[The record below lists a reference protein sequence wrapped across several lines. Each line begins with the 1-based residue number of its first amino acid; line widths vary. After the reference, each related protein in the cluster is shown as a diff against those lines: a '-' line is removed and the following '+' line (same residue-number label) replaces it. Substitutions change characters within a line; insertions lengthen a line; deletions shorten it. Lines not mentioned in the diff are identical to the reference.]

1 MSNPSARHQLVCA
14 AVQRR
19 PESVVALAEAVG
31 VRLPEHDDVAPAPDS
46 HQMQDGNVIYTDA
59 TVRLLRE
66 GRAVFF
72 ATVEMQR
79 KYAEEKY
86 ATLHA
91 YHGSGVR
98 NAGAG
103 GHLFVLSE
111 RAAVTERFRVE
122 DSTRRAELAFAA
134 SFHSGQDL
142 GPLEDRKLPLGAR
155 VLPAALA
162 DFSADVPRT
171 REMLDELTDSDLT
184 LANLYVRAIVEEV
197 PKAMLGEVLQQD
209 MFDKL
214 RELESFREYEAKVRA
229 EHEATIKA
237 EADARVAKADARVV
251 ETEAR
256 MAETE
261 ARMAE
266 TEAAT
271 TADNLAEF
279 LILRGDAPTEHALN
293 TMSACRN
300 ARLLAAWL
308 KRAYLGETS
317 AQLFPEPKSPTT

>member
-1 MSNPSARHQLVCA
+1 
-14 AVQRR
+14 
-19 PESVVALAEAVG
+19 
-31 VRLPEHDDVAPAPDS
+31 
-46 HQMQDGNVIYTDA
+46 
-59 TVRLLRE
+59 
-66 GRAVFF
+66 
-72 ATVEMQR
+72 MQR

>member
-1 MSNPSARHQLVCA
+1 MLDISWCA

-31 VRLPEHDDVAPAPDS
+31 VALPEHDDVASAPDS

-79 KYAEEKY
+79 RYAEEKY

-111 RAAVTERFRVE
+111 RAAVTEKFRAE
-122 DSTRRAELAFAA
+122 DSARRAELAFAA

-142 GPLEDRKLPLGAR
+142 APLENQNLPLGAR
-155 VLPAALA
+155 LLPAALA
-162 DFSADVPRT
+162 DFRSDPPRT
-171 REMLDELTDSDLT
+171 QAMLDELEHSDLT
-184 LANLYVRAIVEEV
+184 LADLYMRAIVEEV
-197 PKAMLGEVLQQD
+197 PYTMLGEILQPD
-209 MFDKL
+209 MRDKL
-214 RELESFREYEAKVRA
+214 RTLEWFREYEAEIEAKARA
-229 EHEATIKA
+229 EA
-237 EADARVAKADARVV
+237 EARAK
-251 ETEAR
+251 
-256 MAETE
+256 
-261 ARMAE
+261 AE

-271 TADNLAEF
+271 TANNLMEF
-279 LILRGDAPTEHALN
+279 LILRGDVPTGHALN
-293 TMSACRN
+293 TISACRN
-300 ARLLAAWL
+300 APLLAAWL

-317 AQLFPEPKSPTT
+317 AQLFPEPEPPAS

>member
-14 AVQRR
+14 AVQRC

-31 VRLPEHDDVAPAPDS
+31 VPLPDHDHVVPAPDS

-59 TVRLLRE
+59 TVRLLRK
-66 GRAVFF
+66 GRPVFF

-79 KYAEEKY
+79 KFAGEKY

-91 YHGSGVR
+91 YHGSAVR
-98 NAGAG
+98 NADAG

-111 RAAVTERFRVE
+111 RAAVTERFRAA
-122 DSTRRAELAFAA
+122 DAARRVELAFAA

-142 GPLEDRKLPLGAR
+142 GPLEDRKLPLGAQ

-184 LANLYVRAIVEEV
+184 LANLYVMAIVEEV
-197 PKAMLGEVLQQD
+197 PNAMLGEILQPD

-214 RELESFREYEAKVRA
+214 RELESFREYEAKV
-229 EHEATIKA
+229 KA
-237 EADARVAKADARVV
+237 EGK
-251 ETEAR
+251 
-256 MAETE
+256 
-261 ARMAE
+261 AE
-266 TEAAT
+266 TEAAASAAT
-271 TADNLAEF
+271 RADDLTEF

-293 TMSACRN
+293 TISACRN
-300 ARLLAAWL
+300 GRLLAAWL

-317 AQLFPEPKSPTT
+317 AQLFPEPKPPAS